1 MKELGS
7 PIKPKP
13 SRSTKCTI
21 DMLIRRRVKHQIVSL
36 VWEKVEHPVNSQVR
50 YQLYQL
56 GDLICDLMWRWR
68 DLDVQ
73 GYVE

>member
-7 PIKPKP
+7 PIKPKH
-13 SRSTKCTI
+13 SRSTEYAI
-21 DMLIRRRVKHQIVSL
+21 DVLMRRLVEHQIVNL

-50 YQLYQL
+50 YQL

-73 GYVE
+73 GHVE